1 MRVVNVRNSSSYF
14 LPSGGEQDKNL
25 LKMYLNARGGFI
37 PFKVN
42 GCSLSHLLTLLCLL
56 CGFADFINM
65 QISLLTHMPFNL
77 LIMTYCKP

>member
-1 MRVVNVRNSSSYF
+1 MRNSSGYF
-14 LPSGGEQDKNL
+14 LPSGGKKQDKNL
-25 LKMYLNARGGFI
+25 LKMNLNARVGFI

-65 QISLLTHMPFNL
+65 QIPLLTHMPFNL
-77 LIMTYCKP
+77 LIMTYCKL